1 MILSKSMDMSLDK
14 SSWVSR
20 ATSERKEVSLQAYQR
35 YKRRNLLVFC
45 LLLCCLILIAL
56 LSLRS
61 GSYETSLLEI
71 AKAVAGKATDSKVN
85 TVVRNIRLPRVLTAI
100 VGGWG
105 LGIAGCVL
113 QAILRNPL
121 ASASTLGISQG
132 ASFGAAFAIIV
143 LGAGAQG
150 STIAAM
156 QFSNPLLISFCAFLC
171 SMGVSV
177 VILALSRFQKITP
190 EAMVLAGVAL
200 SAMFQGATTLLQFF
214 ANEVQL
220 ASVVFWTFGD
230 LGRTSWKEV
239 GIMTVVVLL
248 ATGYFVASRWNY
260 NALESGEQTAV
271 SLGVNVH
278 RVRIANM
285 VVCSLTAAVI
295 VSYLGIINFIGLV
308 APHIV
313 RKVVGNN
320 HTFLLPC
327 SAVMGSILLLLG
339 DFAARTVISP
349 VILPIGAITSFLGA
363 PLFLYLLF
371 KGGKKL

>member
-1 MILSKSMDMSLDK
+1 MTAEHKDI
-14 SSWVSR
+14 
-20 ATSERKEVSLQAYQR
+20 SLQAYLR
-35 YKRRNLLVFC
+35 YKKRNLLVLC
-45 LLLCCLILIAL
+45 LLLGCVVFIAL

-71 AKAVAGKATDSKVN
+71 AKAVAGKAKDSKVN
-85 TVVRNIRLPRVLTAI
+85 TVVQNIRLPRVLTAI
-100 VGGWG
+100 VGGLG
-105 LGIAGCVL
+105 LGISGCVL

-150 STIAAM
+150 STIASM
-156 QFSNPLLISFCAFLC
+156 QFSNPLLISFCAFAC

-177 VILALSRFQKITP
+177 IILALSRFKKITP

-230 LGRTSWKEV
+230 LGRTGWKEIGV
-239 GIMTVVVLL
+239 MAVVVFL
-248 ATGYFVASRWNY
+248 ATGYFILNRWNY
-260 NALESGEQTAV
+260 NALESGEQTAI
-271 SLGVNVH
+271 SLGVNVNK
-278 RVRIANM
+278 VRIVNM
-285 VVCSLTAAVI
+285 VICSLTAAVI

-308 APHIV
+308 APHMV

-320 HTFLLPC
+320 HTYLLPC
-327 SAVMGSILLLLG
+327 SALMGSILLLLG
-339 DFAARTVISP
+339 DLAARTVIAP

-371 KGGKKL
+371 KGGKKS

>member
-1 MILSKSMDMSLDK
+1 MSKLEQTPPKRID
-14 SSWVSR
+14 
-20 ATSERKEVSLQAYQR
+20 LQAYEQ
-35 YKRRNLLVFC
+35 YKARNIFVLGVLFVS
-45 LLLCCLILIAL
+45 LILIGL
-56 LSLRS
+56 LSLRA
-61 GSYETSLLEI
+61 GSYDMSLVEI
-71 AKAVAGKATDSKVN
+71 AKAVFGKAADSKVN
-85 TVVRNIRLPRVLTAI
+85 TVIQNMRLPRVLTAVI
-100 VGGWG
+100 GGFG
-105 LGIAGCVL
+105 LGISGCVL

-150 STIAAM
+150 STVASM
-156 QFSNPLLISFCAFLC
+156 KFSNPLLISFCAFIC

-177 VILALSRFQKITP
+177 IILALSRFKKITP

-230 LGRTSWKEV
+230 LGRTGWKEV
-239 GIMTVVVLL
+239 RLMAVVVLAAAL
-248 ATGYFVASRWNY
+248 YFLFSRWNY

-271 SLGVNVH
+271 SLGVNVN
-278 RVRIANM
+278 RVRIINM
-285 VVCSLTAAVI
+285 VLCSITAAIV
-295 VSYLGIINFIGLV
+295 VSYIGIINFIGLV

-313 RKVVGNN
+313 RRFIGNN
-320 HTFLLPC
+320 HHYLLPC
-327 SAVMGSILLLLG
+327 SALMGAILLLLG
-339 DFAARTVISP
+339 DLAARMVISP

-371 KGGKKL
+371 KGGGRK